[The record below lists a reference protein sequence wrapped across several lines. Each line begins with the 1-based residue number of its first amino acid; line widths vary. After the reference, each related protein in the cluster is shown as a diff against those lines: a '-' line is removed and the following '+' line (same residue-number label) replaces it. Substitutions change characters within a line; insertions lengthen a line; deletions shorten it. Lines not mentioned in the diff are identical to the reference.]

1 MNPYQKLQQRKRK
14 WSPVQTTA
22 GKLNEGAEEAIFR
35 ALAMRHM
42 ELPVGEFIEASL
54 SEIPVLSQDLLRSN
68 IKDEENH
75 DLALGYI
82 ANALGTDPKAEEE
95 ALRIRAAWE
104 AHPDHTVLKAL
115 VAERALFFVL
125 LPFFRFNGD
134 AGLRTVS
141 ADISRD
147 EQVHVA
153 ANSLVCR
160 ELGLTPSPSL
170 DKLRKAT
177 INWVMTPLKSSTNK
191 YLDKKFWLDSSDSL
205 MYQGKAPELSDTKRA
220 RMPAFFEHANP
231 NLPSMLE
238 AHGLQLTS
246 LVQQLEENFPPV
258 NPHPD
263 DSHSK
268 IMYSAGQRSV
278 VEWIQ
283 HQLNEENNG

>member
-1 MNPYQKLQQRKRK
+1 MNPYEKLQSRKRK

-22 GKLNEGAEEAIFR
+22 GKLAEGAEETIFR

-42 ELPVGEFIEASL
+42 ELPVGDFIEASL

-82 ANALGTDPKAEEE
+82 ANAIGVDPKAEEE
-95 ALRIRAAWE
+95 AKRIREAWIS
-104 AHPDHTVLKAL
+104 HPDHTVLKAL

-160 ELGLTPSPSL
+160 ELGYEPSASL

-191 YLDKKFWLDSSDSL
+191 YLDKKFWLDASDRL
-205 MYQGKAPELSDTKRA
+205 MYEGKAPELSDTKRA

-231 NLPSMLE
+231 NLPQY
-238 AHGLQLTS
+238 A
-246 LVQQLEENFPPV
+246 
-258 NPHPD
+258 
-263 DSHSK
+263 
-268 IMYSAGQRSV
+268 
-278 VEWIQ
+278 
-283 HQLNEENNG
+283 

>member
-1 MNPYQKLQQRKRK
+1 MNPYQKLQNRKRT
-14 WSPVQTTA
+14 WTPVQTTA
-22 GKLNEGAEEAIFR
+22 GELCAGSEETIYR

-42 ELPVGEFIEASL
+42 ELPVGEFIESAI

-82 ANALGTDPKAEEE
+82 ANALGVDPKAEEE
-95 ALRIRAAWE
+95 AKRLRSAWE

-115 VAERALFFVL
+115 VAERAIFFVL

-153 ANSLVCR
+153 ANSLVCK
-160 ELGLTPSPSL
+160 EMGLEISPSL

-177 INWVMTPLKSSTNK
+177 INWVMTPLKASTNK
-191 YLDKKFWLDSSDSL
+191 YLDKKFWLDASDRL
-205 MYQGKAPELSDTKRA
+205 MYEGKAPELSDTKRA

-231 NLPSMLE
+231 NLPQY
-238 AHGLQLTS
+238 A
-246 LVQQLEENFPPV
+246 
-258 NPHPD
+258 
-263 DSHSK
+263 
-268 IMYSAGQRSV
+268 
-278 VEWIQ
+278 
-283 HQLNEENNG
+283 

>member
-1 MNPYQKLQQRKRK
+1 MNPYQKLQNRKRT
-14 WSPVQTTA
+14 WTPVQTTA
-22 GKLNEGAEEAIFR
+22 GQVKEGAEEVIFR

-42 ELPVGEFIEASL
+42 ELPVGDFIESAL

-82 ANALGTDPKAEEE
+82 ANALGVDPKAEEE
-95 ALRIRAAWE
+95 AKRIREAWT

-115 VAERALFFVL
+115 VAERAVFFVL
-125 LPFFRFNGD
+125 LPLFRFNGD

-147 EQVHVA
+147 EQVHVG

-160 ELGLTPSPSL
+160 ELGLTPSASL

-177 INWVMTPLKSSTNK
+177 VNWVMQPLKAANPDK
-191 YLDKKFWLDSSDSL
+191 YLSKKFWLDASDRL
-205 MYQGKAPELSDTKRA
+205 MYEGKAPELSDTKRG

-231 NLPSMLE
+231 NLPQY
-238 AHGLQLTS
+238 A
-246 LVQQLEENFPPV
+246 
-258 NPHPD
+258 
-263 DSHSK
+263 
-268 IMYSAGQRSV
+268 
-278 VEWIQ
+278 
-283 HQLNEENNG
+283 